1 MLFGI
6 LKSYNNILILLILLC
21 IDSVQLKIL
30 QLVSIL
36 EEDHEYDQSII
47 HLSMK
52 ILVSFFSSSYSNKFY
67 KY

>member
-1 MLFGI
+1 MLF
-6 LKSYNNILILLILLC
+6 S
-21 IDSVQLKIL
+21 IDSVQLKVL

-52 ILVSFFSSSYSNKFY
+52 ILVFCFLVSYSNKFY